1 MTRSMARL
9 ASFCLLCL
17 IPLLVARSFADVES
31 MLVTEAVIQKVKDQY
46 GRRAA
51 NRISRWDGVIEKNRE
66 EDLGIQLRQVNDY
79 FNSIPY
85 ATDPRH
91 WGLPDYWATPIEM
104 LATNGGDCEDYSIA
118 KYFTLRALGVPD
130 EDLRITYVNALELG
144 QAHMVLTYY
153 GSSFSDPLVLD
164 NINTE
169 ILPASTRDDLQPV
182 YTFNGESMW
191 MARER
196 GRGLLV
202 GKSESL
208 DQWAGLLERLQL
220 FNRSNK

>member
-1 MTRSMARL
+1 MTSSVAKL
-9 ASFCLLCL
+9 TSLCLLCL
-17 IPLLVARSFADVES
+17 ILLPAVRSFADVEPL
-31 MLVTEAVIQKVKDQY
+31 LVSEAVIQKVTDEY
-46 GRRAA
+46 GRRAG

-66 EDLGIQLRQVNDY
+66 RDLGRQLRQVNDY
-79 FNSIPY
+79 FNGVPY
-85 ATDPRH
+85 ATDPEH

-130 EDLRITYVNALELG
+130 EDLRVTYVNALELG

-153 GSSFSDPLVLD
+153 GTSSSDPLVLD

-169 ILPASTRDDLQPV
+169 IRPASTRDDLQPV

-208 DQWAGLLERLQL
+208 DQWAGLLERLQQ
-220 FNRSNK
+220 F